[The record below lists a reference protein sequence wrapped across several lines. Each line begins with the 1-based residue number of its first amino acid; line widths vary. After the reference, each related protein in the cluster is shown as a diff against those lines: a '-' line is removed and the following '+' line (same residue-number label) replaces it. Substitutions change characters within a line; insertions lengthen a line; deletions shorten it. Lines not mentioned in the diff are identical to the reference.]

1 MLRHY
6 FHLKPGSVPKWSNG
20 ADCKSAGLRLRG
32 FESHLTHHPSLFK
45 SFGWHATPSKHS
57 YVKKEAIL
65 RRHTCEGCPSVALA

>member
-32 FESHLTHHPSLFK
+32 FESHLTHHPSLLK
-45 SFGWHATPSKHS
+45 LRVARHSFEAFLCEEGSHPS
-57 YVKKEAIL
+57 
-65 RRHTCEGCPSVALA
+65 